1 MSGPRRG
8 WWRGGPGAR
17 PAATTALSGV
27 RKEAPMT
34 VHDTVHDTTNGAALA
49 QIRRR
54 PADRRRILFTGA
66 TLVTMDPGLGVIDR
80 GELLVEGD
88 TITAVGQGLHVDD
101 AADAVVIDC
110 TGTILT
116 PGFVDTHRHAWQAP
130 LRRIMPDVDDLGG
143 YVMSTLAGHATVYRP
158 EDMYVGTRLAA
169 LTAIDS
175 GITTMLDFSHN
186 SRSREHSDAAIRALL
201 DTGIRGVHASMGP
214 HFGTWDRQWPGDLTR
229 LKDTYFSSGDQL
241 LTLRLAALAT
251 DEIAGPALAYGPGL
265 ARIAQDLGIGVS
277 VDAVFGAASSE
288 AVLRWAKDGVLGPD
302 VTLIH
307 STGLTPEAWTA
318 MGETGTTV
326 ALAPT
331 SDAQIGLETA
341 IPAVDEAL
349 SAGIR
354 PGLSI
359 DVEVALASD
368 MFTQMRTLHAIQRMR
383 AVNAAYGTDR
393 QPSRITTHDVLDFAT
408 LQGARTNGLAAV
420 TGSLTPGKKAD
431 LLVIRAEDLNNMPLN
446 DPIGTVVLGSDARNI
461 SAVLINGEPR
471 KWNGQVLDVDLTA
484 LRREVHASRAY
495 VLNTPSPGSR
505 S

>member
-1 MSGPRRG
+1 MN
-8 WWRGGPGAR
+8 
-17 PAATTALSGV
+17 V
-27 RKEAPMT
+27 N
-34 VHDTVHDTTNGAALA
+34 DTTSAAVLEEVW
-49 QIRRR
+49 RR
-54 PADRRRILFTGA
+54 PADRRRVLFTGA
-66 TLVTMDPGLGVIDR
+66 TIVTMDRDLGVID
-80 GELLVEGD
+80 GGDLLIEGD
-88 TITAVGQGLHVDD
+88 TITGVGRDLD
-101 AADAVVIDC
+101 AGDAVVVDAG
-110 TGTILT
+110 GTVLT
-116 PGFVDTHRHAWQAP
+116 PGFVDTHRHAWEAQ

-143 YVMSTLAGHATVYRP
+143 YVMATLAGYATVYRP
-158 EDMYVGTRLAA
+158 EDMYTGTRLAA

-186 SRSREHSDAAIRALL
+186 SRTREHSDAAIEALR

-214 HFGTWDRQWPGDLTR
+214 HFGDWDRQWPGDLTR
-229 LKDTYFSSGDQL
+229 IKEQYFSGDDQL

-251 DEIAGPALAYGPGL
+251 GEIAGPALAYGPEL
-265 ARIAQDLGIGVS
+265 ARVAKDLGIGVS
-277 VDAVFGAASSE
+277 VDAVFGTSSSE
-288 AVLRWAKDGVLGPD
+288 AVLRWAENGILGPD

-307 STGLTPEAWTA
+307 STGLTAEAWRA
-318 MGETGTTV
+318 MGATGTTV

-349 SAGIR
+349 AAGIR

-359 DVEVALASD
+359 DVEVALAGD
-368 MFTQMRTLHAIQRMR
+368 MFTQMRALHAIQRMR

-408 LQGARTNGLAAV
+408 LQGARTNGLNDV

-431 LLVIRAEDLNNMPLN
+431 LLVIQAEDLNNMPLN

-471 KWNGQVLDVDLTA
+471 KWDGRVLDVDLAA
-484 LRREVHASRAY
+484 LRGEVHTSRAY
-495 VLNTPSPGSR
+495 VLNTPPA
-505 S
+505 

>member
-1 MSGPRRG
+1 
-8 WWRGGPGAR
+8 
-17 PAATTALSGV
+17 
-27 RKEAPMT
+27 MT
-34 VHDTVHDTTNGAALA
+34 SNANDTTSTAVLEEL
-49 QIRRR
+49 RRR

-66 TLVTMDPGLGVIDR
+66 TVVTMDPGLGVID
-80 GELLVEGD
+80 GGDVLVEGD
-88 TITAVGQGLHVDD
+88 TITAVGRDLD
-101 AADAVVIDC
+101 AGDAVVVDA
-110 TGTILT
+110 TGTVLT
-116 PGFVDTHRHAWQAP
+116 PGFVDTHRHAWEAQ

-143 YVMSTLAGHATVYRP
+143 YVMATLAGYATVYRP
-158 EDMYVGTRLAA
+158 QDMYTGTRLAA

-186 SRSREHSDAAIRALL
+186 SRTAEHSDAAVEALV

-214 HFGTWDRQWPGDLTR
+214 HFGEWDRQWPGDLTR
-229 LKDTYFSSGDQL
+229 MKDTYFSSDDQL
-241 LTLRLAALAT
+241 LTLRLATLAT
-251 DEIAGPALAYGPGL
+251 DEIAGPALAYGPEL
-265 ARIAQDLGIGVS
+265 ARVAKDLGIGVS
-277 VDAVFGAASSE
+277 VDAVFGASGSE

-307 STGLTPEAWTA
+307 STGLTPEAWKA
-318 MGETGTTV
+318 MGESGTTV

-341 IPAVDEAL
+341 IPAADEAL
-349 SAGIR
+349 AVGIR

-368 MFTQMRTLHAIQRMR
+368 MFTQMRALHAIQRMR
-383 AVNAAYGTDR
+383 AVNAAYGTDVE
-393 QPSRITTHDVLDFAT
+393 PSRITTYDVLDFAT

-471 KWNGQVLDVDLTA
+471 KWNAQVLDVDLTA
-484 LRREVHASRAY
+484 LRNEVHASRDH
-495 VLNTPSPGSR
+495 VLNTPST
-505 S
+505 

>member
-1 MSGPRRG
+1 MTLRD
-8 WWRGGPGAR
+8 
-17 PAATTALSGV
+17 TAGDAVLD
-27 RKEAPMT
+27 R
-34 VHDTVHDTTNGAALA
+34 
-49 QIRRR
+49 IRRR
-54 PADRRRILFTGA
+54 PTDRRRILFTGA
-66 TLVTMDPGLGVIDR
+66 TIVTMDPGLGTIDR
-80 GELLVEGD
+80 GDLLVEGD
-88 TITAVGQGLHVDD
+88 TITAVGRGLGADD
-101 AADAVVIDC
+101 AVTVDAA
-110 TGTILT
+110 GTILT
-116 PGFVDTHRHAWQAP
+116 PGFVDTHRHAWQAQ

-143 YVMSTLAGHATVYRP
+143 YVRSTLAGHATVYRP
-158 EDMYVGTRLAA
+158 EDMYTGTRLAA

-186 SRSREHSDAAIRALL
+186 SRTREHSDAAVRALR

-214 HFGTWDRQWPGDLTR
+214 HFGAWDRQWPGDLTR
-229 LKDTYFSSGDQL
+229 LKSEYFSSDDQL

-251 DEIAGPALAYGPGL
+251 DEIAGPALAYGPEL
-265 ARIAQDLGIGVS
+265 ARTARDLGIGVS
-277 VDAVFGAASSE
+277 VDAVFGTASSE
-288 AVLRWAKDGVLGPD
+288 AVLRWAGDGILGPG

-307 STGLTPEAWTA
+307 STGLTPQAWNV

-341 IPAVDEAL
+341 VPAVDEAL
-349 SAGIR
+349 SVGIR

-359 DVEVALASD
+359 DVEVALAGD

-393 QPSRITTHDVLDFAT
+393 QPSRITTRDVLDFAT
-408 LQGARTNGLAAV
+408 LQGAHTNGLASV

-431 LLVIRAEDLNNMPLN
+431 LLVIQAEDLNNMPLN

-461 SAVLINGEPR
+461 STVLINGEPR

-484 LRREVHASRAY
+484 LRREARASRDH
-495 VLNTPSPGSR
+495 VLR
-505 S
+505 SHP

>member
-1 MSGPRRG
+1 MN
-8 WWRGGPGAR
+8 
-17 PAATTALSGV
+17 V
-27 RKEAPMT
+27 N
-34 VHDTVHDTTNGAALA
+34 DTTSPAVLEQLRRLPAG
-49 QIRRR
+49 RRR
-54 PADRRRILFTGA
+54 VLFTGA
-66 TLVTMDPGLGVIDR
+66 TVVTMDPGLGVIEGGDV
-80 GELLVEGD
+80 LVEGD
-88 TITAVGQGLHVDD
+88 TIAAVGRGLE
-101 AADAVVIDC
+101 AGDAVVVDAA
-110 TGTILT
+110 GTVLT
-116 PGFVDTHRHAWQAP
+116 PGFVDTHRHAWEAQ

-143 YVMSTLAGHATVYRP
+143 YVMATLAGYATVYRP
-158 EDMYVGTRLAA
+158 EDMYIGTRLAA

-186 SRSREHSDAAIRALL
+186 SRTREHSDAAIEALIN
-201 DTGIRGVHASMGP
+201 TGIRGVHASMGP
-214 HFGTWDRQWPGDLTR
+214 HFGDWDRQWPSDLTR
-229 LKDTYFSSGDQL
+229 IKDQYFSTDDQL
-241 LTLRLAALAT
+241 LTLRLATLAT
-251 DEIAGPALAYGPGL
+251 DEIAGPALAYGPEL
-265 ARIAQDLGIGVS
+265 ARVARDLGLGVS
-277 VDAVFGAASSE
+277 VDAVFGASGSE

-307 STGLTPEAWTA
+307 ATGLTSEAWQA

-341 IPAVDEAL
+341 IPAIDEAL
-349 SAGIR
+349 SVGIR

-368 MFTQMRTLHAIQRMR
+368 MFTQMRALHAIQRMR
-383 AVNAAYGTDR
+383 AVNSVYGTDR
-393 QPSRITTHDVLDFAT
+393 QPSRITAHDVLDFAT

-471 KWNGQVLDVDLTA
+471 KWNGQVLDVDLPA
-484 LRREVHASRAY
+484 LRAEVHASRSY
-495 VLNTPSPGSR
+495 VLNTPAA
-505 S
+505 

>member
-1 MSGPRRG
+1 MN
-8 WWRGGPGAR
+8 
-17 PAATTALSGV
+17 LN
-27 RKEAPMT
+27 
-34 VHDTVHDTTNGAALA
+34 DTTSAAVLEEL
-49 QIRRR
+49 RRR
-54 PADRRRILFTGA
+54 PAGRRRILFAGA
-66 TLVTMDPGLGVIDR
+66 TVVTMDPGLGVVD
-80 GELLVEGD
+80 GGDVLVEGD
-88 TITAVGQGLHVDD
+88 TITAVGRHLD
-101 AADAVVIDC
+101 AADAVVVDA
-110 TGTILT
+110 TGTILS
-116 PGFVDTHRHAWQAP
+116 PGFVDTHRHAWETQ

-143 YVMSTLAGHATVYRP
+143 YVMATLAGYATVYRP
-158 EDMYVGTRLAA
+158 QDMYIGTRLAA

-186 SRSREHSDAAIRALL
+186 SRTREHSDAAVEALR

-214 HFGTWDRQWPGDLTR
+214 HFGDWDRQWPGDLTR
-229 LKDTYFSSGDQL
+229 LREQYFSSDDQL
-241 LTLRLAALAT
+241 LTLRLATLAT

-265 ARIAQDLGIGVS
+265 ARVARELGIGVS
-277 VDAVFGAASSE
+277 VDAVFGTASSD
-288 AVLRWAKDGVLGPD
+288 AVLRWAKDGILGPD

-307 STGLTPEAWTA
+307 ATGLTPEAWQA
-318 MGETGTTV
+318 MGESGTTV

-368 MFTQMRTLHAIQRMR
+368 MFTQMRALHAIQRMR
-383 AVNAAYGTDR
+383 AVNAAYDTGR

-408 LQGARTNGLAAV
+408 LQGARTNGLAGV

-446 DPIGTVVLGSDARNI
+446 DPIGTIVLGSDARNI
-461 SAVLINGEPR
+461 SAVLVDGEPR
-471 KWNGQVLDVDLTA
+471 KWAGQVLGVDLAA
-484 LRREVHASRAY
+484 LRGEVHASREY
-495 VLNTPSPGSR
+495 VLNTPAA
-505 S
+505 

>member
-1 MSGPRRG
+1 MNVNGS
-8 WWRGGPGAR
+8 
-17 PAATTALSGV
+17 TS
-27 RKEAPMT
+27 EA
-34 VHDTVHDTTNGAALA
+34 VLDQL
-49 QIRRR
+49 RRR
-54 PADRRRILFTGA
+54 PAGSRRILFTGA
-66 TLVTMDPGLGVIDR
+66 TVVTMDAGLGVLESTD
-80 GELLVEGD
+80 LLVEGD
-88 TITAVGQGLHVDD
+88 TIAAVGHGLSAH
-101 AADAVVIDC
+101 DAVVVDAA
-110 TGTILT
+110 GTILT
-116 PGFVDTHRHAWQAP
+116 PGFVDTHRHAWEAQ

-143 YVMSTLAGHATVYRP
+143 YVMTTLAGYATVYRP

-186 SRSREHSDAAIRALL
+186 ARTCEHSDAAVEALL

-214 HFGTWDRQWPGDLTR
+214 HFGGWDRQWPGDLTR
-229 LKDTYFSSGDQL
+229 MKEQYFNSDDQL

-251 DEIAGPALAYGPGL
+251 DEIAGPALAYGPEL
-265 ARIAQDLGIGVS
+265 ARVAQDLGVSVS
-277 VDAVFGAASSE
+277 VDAVFGTSGSE
-288 AVLRWAKDGVLGPD
+288 AVLRWAEDGILSPD

-307 STGLTPEAWTA
+307 STGLTSEAWKA
-318 MGETGTTV
+318 MGHSGTTV

-349 SAGIR
+349 TVGIR

-368 MFTQMRTLHAIQRMR
+368 MFTQMRALHAIQRMR

-420 TGSLTPGKKAD
+420 TGSLTPGKMAD
-431 LLVIRAEDLNNMPLN
+431 LLVIQAEDVNNMPLN

-471 KWNGQVLDVDLTA
+471 KWNGRVLDVDLSA
-484 LRREVHASRAY
+484 LRSEVHASREHI
-495 VLNTPSPGSR
+495 LNTPAA
-505 S
+505 